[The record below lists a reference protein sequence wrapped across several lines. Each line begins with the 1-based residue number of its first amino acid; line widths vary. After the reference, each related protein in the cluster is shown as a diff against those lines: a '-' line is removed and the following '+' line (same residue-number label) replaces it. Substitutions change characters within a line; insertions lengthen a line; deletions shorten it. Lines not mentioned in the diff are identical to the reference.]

1 MANDISAN
9 ERLEKKLD
17 LIIHLLCL
25 LVDKN
30 RVPSI
35 ADQIATLASHGLA
48 PAEIGRIVGREANYV
63 SASMK
68 NKIKG
73 KKNAA

>member
-1 MANDISAN
+1 MAIYADAS

-25 LVDKN
+25 LVDQNKM
-30 RVPSI
+30 PSI
-35 ADQIATLASHGLA
+35 ADQIALLASRGLA

-63 SASMK
+63 SASIK
-68 NKIKG
+68 NKKKG
-73 KKNAA
+73 KNNAG

>member
-1 MANDISAN
+1 MATSNDAS

-25 LVDKN
+25 LVDQNKM
-30 RVPSI
+30 PSI
-35 ADQIATLASHGLA
+35 ADQIAILASHGLA

-63 SASMK
+63 SASLK
-68 NKIKG
+68 NKKKG
-73 KKNAA
+73 KTNAS

>member
-1 MANDISAN
+1 MAIETGVN

-25 LVDKN
+25 LVDQSK
-30 RVPSI
+30 VPSI
-35 ADQIATLASHGLA
+35 ADQIAILAIHGLA

-63 SASMK
+63 SASLK
-68 NKIKG
+68 KKKKG
-73 KKNAA
+73 KNNAA